1 MIKKVWIFDMNTS
14 TWSPTMNRC
23 RSKTSHAC
31 ITLLT
36 STLKTMVPPY
46 NSQTK
51 MKTKEMTPSE
61 QEEQKAIFKI
71 LLILFS
77 IYGVLGIALLAYYIS
92 FQ

>member
-1 MIKKVWIFDMNTS
+1 
-14 TWSPTMNRC
+14 
-23 RSKTSHAC
+23 
-31 ITLLT
+31 
-36 STLKTMVPPY
+36 MVPPY